1 MKALPVPKRV
11 YDKCDFPL
19 FIASSLQRKCV
30 MEFSISI
37 TEIIRIFRYSQVTE
51 TLIYVRGIT

>member
-11 YDKCDFPL
+11 YDKCD
-19 FIASSLQRKCV
+19 LQQKCV
-30 MEFSISI
+30 MEFSIPISG
-37 TEIIRIFRYSQVTE
+37 IIRIFGYSQVTE